1 MKNIDIT
8 FVAGQTLFLVGLII
22 LSIGSHW
29 TFFAGLAL
37 VMVSAFFGLRRTRPR
52 SSVGSII
59 RILLGIGCIVC
70 LVWFS
75 SFGAK
80 PPPVAALIGVWLGWS
95 IDEFS
100 AWRKSRSLI

>member
-1 MKNIDIT
+1 
-8 FVAGQTLFLVGLII
+8 
-22 LSIGSHW
+22 
-29 TFFAGLAL
+29 
-37 VMVSAFFGLRRTRPR
+37 
-52 SSVGSII
+52 
-59 RILLGIGCIVC
+59 